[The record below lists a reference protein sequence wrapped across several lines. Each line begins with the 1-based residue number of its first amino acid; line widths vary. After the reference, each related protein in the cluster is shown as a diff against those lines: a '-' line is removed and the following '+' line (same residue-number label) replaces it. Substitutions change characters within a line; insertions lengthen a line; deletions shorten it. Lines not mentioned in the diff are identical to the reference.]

1 MKRCIVCGAR
11 ARGITCGGSCTR
23 ARKAGV
29 SRENQLRREM
39 DEKDWSF
46 REFDLRRRGYRR
58 ATASTFRAG

>member
-1 MKRCIVCGAR
+1 
-11 ARGITCGGSCTR
+11 
-23 ARKAGV
+23 
-29 SRENQLRREM
+29 M